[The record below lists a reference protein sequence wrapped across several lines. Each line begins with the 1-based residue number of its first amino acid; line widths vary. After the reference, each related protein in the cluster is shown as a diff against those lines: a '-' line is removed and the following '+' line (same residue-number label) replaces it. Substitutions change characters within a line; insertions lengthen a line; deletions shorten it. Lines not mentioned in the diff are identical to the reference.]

1 MILIKRKKL
10 FISFIHIVISVF
22 CALVLFVLLNRFFLL
37 SNFSFDCTEE
47 KIFTIS
53 KATRQTIQAVEE
65 PISIRFYCTPKSKYI
80 SQAIQQHYK
89 EIINLLQN
97 YQVDHK
103 VMITIMDPEQ
113 TSYAQMNA
121 QIDGIK
127 PQQYDNLSTWC
138 GLAVSCGHQTI
149 PIAFLYPE
157 EFDQLEY
164 ELTRIIG
171 SLTMICSPTGVHKK
185 TIGVYSPLPIGG
197 RAAPPAESPSEQ
209 AAQPLPPWYFL
220 QDLNRD
226 SFIVPLDFT
235 RPLTPQ
241 DYHTILL
248 IHPQQLTTEC
258 LYQLDQYLLAGGN
271 LIVALDPH
279 CIADRQLNPASEG
292 VVARLP
298 SSSTFSPFLTKWGI
312 SFSKNDI
319 LADMTYKSVSQGKQT
334 GFFPTLLSIPKEGL
348 HSTHPTTAY
357 LSRLQM
363 PLAGAFNL
371 EKLNT
376 SITATILCKSSMQS
390 TLVEHYLAEEML
402 KNNQQTF
409 AIDTPRE
416 HPLIV
421 ELTGLFPSSYS
432 RKPRSLPY
440 AYEHKEKAVAQG
452 KVILIAD
459 ADMLYDPFCIETINR
474 QGTTLTNY
482 SNDNIRFLQNVLD
495 YLRHDE
501 HRIVLR
507 SRIRQ
512 NRQLTKL
519 QEYAKELE
527 MRYGNEIMLLSH
539 QIEQLNTE
547 IENKKQEISQA
558 PTFAAQQEKIKRNT
572 PLIESMRHQ
581 RQEFILQKERLTALR
596 SQADKIFS
604 KRLTLWTIFGIP
616 SCIVLVA
623 MMIFICRWTR
633 RKE

>member
-10 FISFIHIVISVF
+10 FISFINIVLSVF
-22 CALVLFVLLNRFFLL
+22 CALILFVVLNRLFLL
-37 SNFSFDCTEE
+37 SNISFDCTEE

-53 KATRQTIQAVEE
+53 KATQQTLQTVEE
-65 PISIRFYCTPKSKYI
+65 PIAIRFYCTPKSKYV

-89 EIINLLQN
+89 EIIKLLQN
-97 YQVDHK
+97 YQVVDK
-103 VMITIMDPEQ
+103 VSITIMDPEQ
-113 TSYAQMNA
+113 TSYAVMNA
-121 QIDGIK
+121 QIDGIS

-149 PIAFLYPE
+149 PMTFVYPE

-171 SLTMICSPTGVHKK
+171 SLTMICSPSGVHKK

-197 RAAPPAESPSEQ
+197 RAAPPTESSSEQ
-209 AAQPLPPWYFL
+209 SAPPLPPWYFL

-241 DYHTILL
+241 DYHTILI

-319 LADMTYKSVSQGKQT
+319 LADMNYKSVSQGKQT

-348 HSTHPTTAY
+348 NSTHPTTAY
-357 LSRLQM
+357 LNRLQM
-363 PLAGAFNL
+363 PLAGAFNI
-371 EKLNT
+371 EKLIP
-376 SITATILCKSSMQS
+376 SLKATILCQSSMES
-390 TLVEHYLAEEML
+390 TLIEHYLAEEML
-402 KNNQQTF
+402 KNNQQNF
-409 AIDTPRE
+409 SIEKPCE
-416 HPLIV
+416 HPLII

-440 AYEHKEKAVAQG
+440 PHTHQSTASSQG

-459 ADMLYDPFCIETINR
+459 ADMLYDPFCIETVNR
-474 QGTTLTNY
+474 QGTTLTDY
-482 SNDNIRFLQNVLD
+482 SNDNIRFLQNTLD
-495 YLRHDE
+495 YLREDE

-507 SRIRQ
+507 SRIRKS
-512 NRQLTKL
+512 RQLTKL
-519 QEYAKELE
+519 QDYAKELE

-539 QIEQLNTE
+539 QIEKLNNE

-558 PTFAAQQEKIKRNT
+558 PTFAAQQEKIKQNT
-572 PLIESMRHQ
+572 PLIESMRIK
-581 RQEFILQKERLTALR
+581 RQEFILQKEKLTTLR

-604 KRLTLWTIFGIP
+604 KRLTMWTIFGIP
-616 SCIVLVA
+616 VCIVLSGLL
-623 MMIFICRWTR
+623 IFIYRWTR